1 MAETKTQRIRAWP
14 RAGDSHLEL
23 VSLRNGHFWMWGI
36 EGPPWLSM
44 PALQS
49 EGASGRWRRKLSLA
63 LGPAGI
69 SRRHSNQRALLGFF
83 AAHAIGAFS
92 FRLWS
97 FAVPLVLM
105 VHASR

>member
-1 MAETKTQRIRAWP
+1 MARACDSQTQSWSVCDEKRSFLDVGSCSA
-14 RAGDSHLEL
+14 
-23 VSLRNGHFWMWGI
+23 
-36 EGPPWLSM
+36 GPPWLAM